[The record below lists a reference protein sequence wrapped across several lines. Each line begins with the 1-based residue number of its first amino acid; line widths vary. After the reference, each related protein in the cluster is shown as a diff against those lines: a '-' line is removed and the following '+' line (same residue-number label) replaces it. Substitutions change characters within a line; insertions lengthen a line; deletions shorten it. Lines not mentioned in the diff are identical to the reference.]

1 MGMSPGKSA
10 LFPPLSHIS
19 FQPRERQL
27 HPMGTCSVHI
37 TALLLLRALAGPRDR
52 LLGGSFWGGEVRLAG
67 GALHCTAWRG
77 LPEARALPGSWRA
90 ARVSR
95 RCARRRAGCS
105 AAAGTP
111 GWPSRCSGPFGI
123 RQRTPNRNRTVGDD
137 GSAPA
142 LGTAALGARMGMAG
156 AQGFWEGGGGKC
168 REEDGWH
175 PGLVCAGRAWGT
187 RGFCALCCP
196 GGQKDCNACGS
207 LRCQRG

>member
-1 MGMSPGKSA
+1 MGLSPGKSA

-27 HPMGTCSVHI
+27 HLMGTCSVHI
-37 TALLLLRALAGPRDR
+37 TALLLPQALAGPRDR
-52 LLGGSFWGGEVRLAG
+52 LLGGSFWGGKVRLAG

-156 AQGFWEGGGGKC
+156 AQGFWEGGEMRGG
-168 REEDGWH
+168 GWMAPWACLCWQSLGH
-175 PGLVCAGRAWGT
+175 PWVLCTVLPRRAEGLQCLWV
-187 RGFCALCCP
+187 
-196 GGQKDCNACGS
+196 